1 MIILLECRMRSL
13 ASIYPFVNV
22 ITSTSLLTP
31 LFQALD
37 SYNWYPISF
46 THTVLK
52 AFSGSKSKEAYSKP
66 TYLHV
71 ITHVADLLP
80 MIAEVSDVSMSIEED
95 IQSTSSQKKEIEMV
109 NLALNPHRLLVAS
122 NVLAVGMERYYYSSV
137 WRVFF
142 RICVPSLCCMFSKW
156 WTCYEPS
163 YVSLSH

>member
-1 MIILLECRMRSL
+1 MRSL

-37 SYNWYPISF
+37 SYNWYPVSF

-80 MIAEVSDVSMSIEED
+80 MIAEVIDVSMSIEE
-95 IQSTSSQKKEIEMV
+95 EIEMV

-142 RICVPSLCCMFSKW
+142 RICVPSLSCMFSKW
-156 WTCYEPS
+156 WTCYQPS